1 SLDPLAS
8 CAVVI
13 EGKIGGGW
21 VAVGT
26 VSNFTDF
33 HSRSMGVRGG
43 VKKMIQIRKNFCH
56 SIEGRLEVG
65 TLWGALGGEIGMDKV
80 PRFVLLWTL
89 DRFLCSSSF
98 LSAEAYEPG
107 EDDATVWGEIMRNG
121 GLTLEE
127 YESFKGLKRW
137 AECVGGVGGC

>member
-1 SLDPLAS
+1 M
-8 CAVVI
+8 VI
-13 EGKIGGGW
+13 EAKSKRGW
-21 VAVGT
+21 VAVGE

-65 TLWGALGGEIGMDKV
+65 ALRGVLGGGEIGVDII

-89 DRFLCSSSF
+89 DRFLCLSSF
-98 LSAEAYEPG
+98 LTAGVYEPG
-107 EDDATVWGEIMRNG
+107 EEDVMVWAEIMRSG
-121 GLTLEE
+121 GLRIEE

-137 AECVGGVGGC
+137 AECVAVSEANR